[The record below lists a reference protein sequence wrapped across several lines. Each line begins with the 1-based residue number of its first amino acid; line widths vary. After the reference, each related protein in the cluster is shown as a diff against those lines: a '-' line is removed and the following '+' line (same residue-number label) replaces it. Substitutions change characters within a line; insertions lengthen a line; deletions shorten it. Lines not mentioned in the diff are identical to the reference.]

1 MAAGTPVPDR
11 SPEPAA
17 TPTHAS
23 PVLPA
28 LEAWLRVTPVHPQRV
43 HVAWQTDARH
53 GWTLHVAYE
62 GTAEERPA
70 DAVEATS
77 WFLDL
82 PAPNLHVHATL
93 IDPGGAVHQID
104 ALHLPA
110 NRVGDHRMRWRAVD
124 LDTAPTPTLAPVRS
138 AATPHPRWRSLATID
153 APTPPPGSA
162 SHVYAEGAHKP
173 EGR

>member
-1 MAAGTPVPDR
+1 MAADPSAPDR
-11 SPEPAA
+11 SPHLDDHNERAA
-17 TPTHAS
+17 SSFPTTA
-23 PVLPA
+23 
-28 LEAWLRVTPVHPQRV
+28 AWLRVTPVNPQRV
-43 HVAWQTDARH
+43 HVAWQTDARL

-70 DAVEATS
+70 DAMDATS

-93 IDPGGAVHQID
+93 IDPGGAVQQID
-104 ALHLPA
+104 DLHLPA

-124 LDTAPTPTLAPVRS
+124 LDAAPTPTLAPVRS
-138 AATPHPRWRSLATID
+138 AATPHPRWRSLGTVD

-162 SHVYAEGAHKP
+162 SLVYAEGLQKP